1 MLVTTALRDFGR
13 AKLIARP
20 DDGKLLMTNPGFG
33 SPLRACFRLSVIFG
47 AILPFTLTLF
57 ILRSARVPGCG
68 AFKRWA
74 YKCVNWLVGIR
85 IECRGRPT
93 SDRPTLFVANHI
105 SYFDIPILMELL
117 DARFVAK
124 ASVRG
129 WPMIGWAAAA
139 QGTIF
144 VERQRRAT
152 KQQANEVRACLLE
165 KGNLLFFPEG
175 TSSDGLRVLPFKSTL
190 FSAAEERIEGKAVGV
205 QPVSITYAKLD
216 GLPMGRYLRPFF
228 AWYGD
233 MEFIGHIYRALSLGI
248 ATIIVEFHEPVTIDS
263 FADRKALS
271 CYCHEKVSHGLA
283 VALAGRHVELLERGP
298 VVELEP
304 EPPAGKVE
312 AA

>member
-1 MLVTTALRDFGR
+1 M
-13 AKLIARP
+13 I
-20 DDGKLLMTNPGFG
+20 NPGFG
-33 SPLRACFRLSVIFG
+33 SPMRACFRLSVVFG
-47 AILPFTLTLF
+47 AIIPFTLTLF
-57 ILRSARVPGCG
+57 VLQSARMPGRA
-68 AFKRWA
+68 AFKRWV

-85 IECRGRPT
+85 IECHGSPT

-105 SYFDIPILMELL
+105 SYFDIPILMELI

-124 ASVRG
+124 ASVRS
-129 WPMIGWAAAA
+129 WPMIGWAAAV

-152 KQQANEVRACLLE
+152 KRQANEVRACLMN

-175 TSSDGLRVLPFKSTL
+175 TSSDGQRVLPFKSTL
-190 FSAAEERIEGKAVGV
+190 FSAAEERVGGRAVGV
-205 QPVSITYAKLD
+205 QPVSITYAMLD
-216 GLPMGRYLRPFF
+216 GLPMGRYLRPLF

-233 MEFIGHIYRALSLGI
+233 MEFAGHIYRALSLGI
-248 ATIIVEFHEPVTIDS
+248 ATIVVEFHEPVTIDG

-271 CYCHEKVSHGLA
+271 RHCHEKVSGGLA

-298 VVELEP
+298 VMEIEP
-304 EPPAGKVE
+304 EPPAGKAE